1 MKLFVDGNRWR
12 GEVIMEFRVLGPLEV
27 RYGDREVV
35 PSAPKIRAALA
46 LLVVQNSR
54 GVHTHKLINELWGEN
69 PPVSAIQT
77 LQTYI
82 YQLRKIL
89 GNGNSDGGLVQTRPD
104 GYALAIDAGSLDL
117 SRFEQLVRDGREA
130 LGNQDPQS
138 ATKLLTEAQSLWRG
152 PALANV
158 AVGQVLSAEVTRL
171 EEVRLHGLHMR
182 IDADL
187 ILGRHSTLV
196 SELKALIEIHPMH
209 EGLRAKLMLALHRSG
224 RRFEA
229 LDVYQQLRRFLS
241 EELGLEPA
249 EEVRRLHQAL
259 LNSDPSL
266 DLASPPRQVAVVTR
280 ADAHVAAAL
289 SASPLAQAQFVPAQ
303 LPPDV
308 PEFSG
313 RAAEIRMLR
322 RRLVPEQGHGTATP
336 IVNITGSPGSGKTV
350 LAIHA
355 AHRLKERFPG
365 GQLFAQLHGS
375 EPVPA
380 DPFEVLGG
388 FLNSVGMSVAQVPT
402 ELEERSSLFRSWC
415 AERNVLIVLDN
426 AASSEQ
432 IAPLIPGSKHCAVI
446 VTSRVHALT
455 GTQTMR
461 LGPMS
466 TEECLE
472 LLASVVG
479 VHRVEAERA
488 AAEEIIGLCGCMPI
502 AVRAAAAR
510 LAASPT
516 WPLSKLVRRLAEP
529 GSRLQEL
536 SLGDL
541 DVRSCYDQAYQ
552 RLGLAD
558 KSVFRLLGSLQ
569 LPQFGARHA
578 SELLGY
584 GGKDVETLLDR
595 LVDCD
600 LLTVASNGQDDAL
613 SYSFPE
619 LAGIYAREL
628 LEHMIGSTDNG
639 PAG

>member
-1 MKLFVDGNRWR
+1 LR
-12 GEVIMEFRVLGPLEV
+12 EVIVEFGVLGPLEV
-27 RYGDREVV
+27 RYGNLELA
-35 PSAPKIRAALA
+35 PTAPKVRVVLA
-46 LLVVQNSR
+46 FLVLRHS
-54 GVHTHKLINELWGEN
+54 GVAHTHELINELWGEN
-69 PPVSAIQT
+69 PPVSALQT

-82 YQLRKIL
+82 YQLRKIF
-89 GNGNSDGGLVQTRPD
+89 GNEDDNARLVQTRPH

-117 SRFEQLVRDGREA
+117 CHFEQLVRDGRAA
-130 LGNQDPQS
+130 LGNQDPEIA
-138 ATKLLTEAQSLWRG
+138 ATLLTQALSLWRG

-171 EEVRLHGLHMR
+171 EEVRLHTLDMR

-187 ILGRHSTLV
+187 ILGRHYTLV
-196 SELKALIEIHPMH
+196 SELKALIPIHPMREDLH
-209 EGLRAKLMLALHRSG
+209 AKLMLALHRSG

-229 LDVYQQLRRFLS
+229 LDVYQQLRRFLID
-241 EELGLEPA
+241 ELGLEPA
-249 EEVRRLHQAL
+249 AEVRRLHQAL
-259 LNSDPSL
+259 LGSDPSL
-266 DLASPPRQVAVVTR
+266 DLASPPRQAVVVTS
-280 ADAHVAAAL
+280 ADAHLGAA
-289 SASPLAQAQFVPAQ
+289 SRASPLAQAQFAPAQ

-313 RAAEIRMLR
+313 RAAEVRMLR
-322 RRLVPEQGHGTATP
+322 RMLVPEQGRGTATP

-355 AHRLKERFPG
+355 AHQLKESFPG
-365 GQLFAQLHGS
+365 GQLFARLHGS
-375 EPVPA
+375 EAVPT

-388 FLNSVGMSVAQVPT
+388 FLTSVGVSAAQVPA
-402 ELEERSSLFRSWC
+402 ELQERSSLFRSWC
-415 AERNVLIVLDN
+415 AEREVLIVLDN
-426 AASSEQ
+426 AASGEQ
-432 IAPLIPGSKHCAVI
+432 IAPLMPGSKHCSAI

-466 TEECLE
+466 TQECLE
-472 LLASVVG
+472 LLAGVVG

-488 AAEEIIGLCGCMPI
+488 AAEGIIGLCGCMPL

-516 WPLSKLVRRLAEP
+516 WPLSKLVRLLTEP
-529 GSRLQEL
+529 GSRLHEL

-541 DVRSCYDQAYQ
+541 DVRSCYDQAYH
-552 RLGLAD
+552 RLGAAD

-569 LPQFGARHA
+569 LPQFGAGHA

-584 GGKDVETLLDR
+584 DGKDVETLLDR

-600 LLTVASNGQDDAL
+600 LLTVVSNGQDEAL
-613 SYSFPE
+613 SYGFPE
-619 LAGIYAREL
+619 LARIYAREL
-628 LEHMIGSTDNG
+628 LEQVIGSTDNDL
-639 PAG
+639 AS